1 MENSTTIKYQ
11 LYVCYGIALLAAISL
26 CFTGKYE
33 TSFASWLHGDP
44 ADSLSPL
51 FANFTLNKIS
61 LSILDFSLFL
71 IVASPLPVE
80 DERVEKI
87 RAFAM
92 RQAFILGLIGAAFFG
107 LVIPGKFN
115 PLIYVLIIEC
125 YYLSAFRLYLY
136 RDSRVIYL
144 TVAEQQANAAANK
157 KRFIIFGI
165 VQGGIGGLLLGAAD
179 NHHWLNLYWIIIT
192 IYIGIWALGAIIY
205 SSWKS

>member
-1 MENSTTIKYQ
+1 MENSTAIKYQ

-26 CFTGKYE
+26 CFTSKYE

-92 RQAFILGLIGAAFFG
+92 RQAFILGLIGAAFF
-107 LVIPGKFN
+107 
-115 PLIYVLIIEC
+115 
-125 YYLSAFRLYLY
+125 A
-136 RDSRVIYL
+136 
-144 TVAEQQANAAANK
+144 
-157 KRFIIFGI
+157 
-165 VQGGIGGLLLGAAD
+165 
-179 NHHWLNLYWIIIT
+179 W
-192 IYIGIWALGAIIY
+192 
-205 SSWKS
+205 